1 MSEDVTAELERLRAE
16 NAALKN
22 KKSNKIKLGIVQ
34 KDELENGER
43 KLLNFGHTLAHALE
57 NLYQLN
63 HGNAV
68 SIGIAF
74 AVKLSQNITGFNQTS
89 AVIELLNKYNLPV
102 ELNYKAS
109 KVFEVLKKDKK
120 RNQQELHFV
129 LLNKIGKAVIVPIP
143 LQEIEKLL

>member
-1 MSEDVTAELERLRAE
+1 M
-16 NAALKN
+16 
-22 KKSNKIKLGIVQ
+22 
-34 KDELENGER
+34 
-43 KLLNFGHTLAHALE
+43 E

-63 HGNAV
+63 HGNAG

-74 AVKLSQNITGFNQTS
+74 AGKLSQKITGFNQTS

-102 ELNYKAS
+102 ELNYQAS